1 MNKIV
6 KTVLVLVAGMVLTT
20 GTAVAAP
27 HHGRHCRPAPIHHRC
42 PPPPRH
48 HVVHHVEHHGGN
60 VGLIALGAAAVGA
73 VVGGLIGAA
82 AH

>member
-1 MNKIV
+1 MNKTI
-6 KTVLVLVAGMVLTT
+6 KTIAVLLAGMTLMA

-27 HHGRHCRPAPIHHRC
+27 HHGRGHRPHCPP

-48 HVVHHVEHHGGN
+48 HVVHHTHHHGGN
-60 VGLIALGAAAVGA
+60 AGWVTLGAVAVGA

>member
-1 MNKIV
+1 MNKTI
-6 KTVLVLVAGMVLTT
+6 KTIAVLLAGLTLMA

-27 HHGRHCRPAPIHHRC
+27 HHGGHRPHCPS

-48 HVVHHVEHHGGN
+48 HVVHHVHHGGN
-60 VGLIALGAAAVGA
+60 AGWVTLGAAAVGA

>member
-1 MNKIV
+1 MNKTI
-6 KTVLVLVAGMVLTT
+6 KTIAVLLAGLTLT
-20 GTAVAAP
+20 AGTAVASPRHGWGRRP
-27 HHGRHCRPAPIHHRC
+27 HCPP

-48 HVVHHVEHHGGN
+48 HVVHHVHHGGGN
-60 VGLIALGAAAVGA
+60 AGWVALGAAAVGA